1 MASPRP
7 HQEKILQYDG
17 GTLGVSAVPGS
28 GKTWTL
34 TRLAAR
40 IVLEADLGPQQEV
53 LVVTLVN
60 ASVDNFATRIG
71 KLIEEEGLLPEV
83 GYRVCTL
90 HTLAHEIVRARPD
103 LVRLSE
109 DFSVIDERAGSQIVT
124 EAAQGWLRSH
134 SRVLREY
141 LTDDM
146 SGFKR
151 KQVLSKDLPRQVK
164 YIAQNGIKYAKSQRV
179 SPETLKASRH
189 PLAQMVGAV
198 YDNYQQ
204 ALMVR
209 GAVDFDDLICY
220 ADEILSRDA
229 DLRRRL
235 RAQWPYI
242 LEDEAQDSS
251 EMQER
256 ILRTIAGEDGNWVRV
271 GDPNQAIYESFTTA
285 DPNLLRDFLGEA
297 DEAHNLPASG
307 RSQPSIIE
315 LANEVI
321 RWSSEEHPVP
331 PVQEAL
337 SGPYIQPTEEGDP
350 QPNPPD
356 RPDRI
361 AFVAGKF
368 SEEEERTKVARSLE
382 RWIEAHP
389 YKTVAVL
396 APIRAIGMD
405 MAEHFERNGIP
416 YTDSL
421 LKLTTQTRKAA
432 HWIERIIASLGDP
445 TSPAKLAR
453 AYTSWRYASLDE
465 ARREAKRQEE
475 EHQQLKGQSGE
486 RRLSEEGEARAKQR
500 LGRLSELIASL
511 EHVEAFLWPGPNA
524 DWLQEPDVQ
533 GELKGPE
540 DQAELEAFRERARYW
555 QELSELPVDQLV
567 VALAQDLFV
576 SPDQLALAQ
585 KFAGLLRAASSY
597 NPDWGLPQFA
607 DELQVIADNER
618 TFQGLGAADTAFN
631 PDEHTGKV
639 TLTTMHGAKGME
651 WDRVHLVGVN
661 DWHFPSAVAG
671 DSFLSEKWFY
681 RDDLNLQAEA
691 MAQIDAAG
699 GEGPYREG
707 RATKEAREEYARER
721 LRLLY
726 VGITRAREELMVT
739 SNIGRFEKNRPALP
753 FAKLKAFC
761 EAELTQKA

>member
-7 HQEKILQYDG
+7 HQQKVLEYDG

-40 IVLEADLGPQQEV
+40 LVLEADLGPQQEV

-109 DFSVIDERAGSQIVT
+109 DFSVIDERAGSQIIT

-134 SRVLREY
+134 SRVLAEY

-146 SGFKR
+146 DASKR
-151 KQVLSKDLPRQVK
+151 KWVLSQKVPLQVK
-164 YIAQNGIKYAKSQRV
+164 YIAQNGIKHAKCQQV

-189 PLAQMVGAV
+189 PLAQMVGAI

-209 GAVDFDDLICY
+209 SAIDFDDLIRY
-220 ADEILSRDA
+220 ANEILSRDE

-235 RAQWPYI
+235 RAQWPFI

-256 ILRTIAGEDGNWVRV
+256 ILRTIAGEGGNWVRV

-285 DPNLLRDFLGEA
+285 DPELLRDFLEEA

-337 SGPYIQPTEEGDP
+337 SAPYIQPTEEGDP

-368 SEEEERTKVARSLE
+368 SEEDEREKVARSLE
-382 RWIEAHP
+382 QWIAANPE
-389 YKTVAVL
+389 KTVAVL
-396 APIRAIGMD
+396 SPIRAIGMD

-453 AYTSWRYASLDE
+453 AYMSWRYASLDE
-465 ARREAKRQEE
+465 ARREAERKAEE
-475 EHQQLKGQSGE
+475 SRSDGE
-486 RRLSEEGEARAKQR
+486 GLSENEEARAKQR
-500 LGRLSELIASL
+500 LSRLSELMASS

-524 DWLQEPDVQ
+524 NWLEEADVQ
-533 GELKGPE
+533 KELEGPE
-540 DQAELEAFRERARYW
+540 DQAELEAFRERMRYW
-555 QELSELPVDQLV
+555 QELSVLPVGQLV
-567 VALAQDLFV
+567 MALAQDLFT
-576 SPDQLALAQ
+576 SQDQLALAQ

-607 DELQVIADNER
+607 DELQVIAENER
-618 TFQGLGAADTAFN
+618 TFQGLGAADTAFD

-661 DWHFPSAVAG
+661 DWHFPSAVKG
-671 DSFLSEKWFY
+671 DKFLPEKWFY

-699 GEGPYREG
+699 EEEAYQEG

-726 VGITRAREELMVT
+726 VGITRAREELVVT
-739 SNIGRFEKNRPALP
+739 SNIGRFEKNRPAIP
-753 FAKLKAFC
+753 FAELKAFC
-761 EAELTQKA
+761 EEELTADA